1 MSEFVSDINYQV
13 LKLEGEK
20 ENQHHCENKE
30 NLSNYTSGKR
40 V

>member
-1 MSEFVSDINYQV
+1 MSEFVGDVDDQV

-30 NLSNYTSGKR
+30 NLSNYASGK
-40 V
+40 